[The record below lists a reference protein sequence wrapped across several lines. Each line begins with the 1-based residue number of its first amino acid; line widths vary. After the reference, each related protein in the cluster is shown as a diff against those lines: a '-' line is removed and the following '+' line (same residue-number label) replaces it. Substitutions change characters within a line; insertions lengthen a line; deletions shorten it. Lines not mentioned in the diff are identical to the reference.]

1 MNIAI
6 VGGGSWGTALANT
19 WATAGH
25 NVIILTRR
33 TECAQ
38 EINIHHTNNR
48 YLPNINLNE
57 NIQATVDKREAFEN
71 AEVISLSV
79 PAQYMAVSIHN
90 IREYIK
96 DGSII
101 LCTSKGI
108 ETLNRRF
115 MHEVVY
121 SEFGTKSIKYAVI
134 SGPSFAP
141 DVAAGK
147 PAAVVIASNYKELC
161 EKLRDS
167 LSTNSFRIY
176 SSTDVIGVECAGAI
190 KTIMALAAGISDGL
204 ALGESA
210 RAGLI
215 TRGLAEMTRFGVA
228 FGASFST
235 FIGLAGAGDLMV
247 SCTAGMSRNRRVG
260 IALAHGNSIEEAL
273 SSVDQIAEGFK
284 TVEAVVAL
292 AKQKNIKMP
301 IANAVYDII
310 KNPKDARIIAD
321 RLLSRPLTDEYI
333 I

>member
-6 VGGGSWGTALANT
+6 VGGGSWGTALANM

-33 TECAQ
+33 AECAQ
-38 EINIHHTNNR
+38 EINSSHTNNR
-48 YLPNINLNE
+48 YLPNINLHKNV
-57 NIQATVDKREAFEN
+57 QATLDKKKALKS
-71 AEVISLSV
+71 ADIVSLSV
-79 PAQYMAVSIHN
+79 PTQHMAKTISN
-90 IREYIK
+90 INKDIK
-96 DGSII
+96 DNTII

-108 ETLNRRF
+108 ETQHKRF
-115 MHEVVY
+115 MHEVVHN
-121 SEFGTKSIKYAVI
+121 EFGTKVIKYAVI

-147 PAAVVIASNYKELC
+147 PAAVVIASKQKELC
-161 EKLRDS
+161 EKLRNS

-204 ALGESA
+204 GFGESA

-228 FGASFST
+228 FGASCPT

-284 TVEAVVAL
+284 TVEAVVEL
-292 AKQKNIKMP
+292 AKQKNVEMP

-310 KNPKDARIIAD
+310 RNPKDARVISN
-321 RLLSRPLTDEYI
+321 RLLSRPLIDEYI
-333 I
+333 A